1 MPASRAVIR
10 RSLKDAIKQF
20 RNLQKLVLSGDIDE
34 RLLRDFRAAL
44 NRVRNT
50 AWGVQQYI
58 GQQEVGHDPASILT
72 ILAGERVRAAY
83 GLCKAISSDL
93 KREDINFQAGSL
105 VELHEVV
112 QKLGSDV
119 GAALQELR

>member
-1 MPASRAVIR
+1 MPASKAVIR

-20 RNLQKLVLSGDIDE
+20 RNLQRLLLSGDIDE

-58 GQQEVGHDPASILT
+58 GQKDVGQDPASLLT

-93 KREDINFQAGSL
+93 KRPDITFQAGSL
-105 VELHEVV
+105 VQLQEVV
-112 QKLGSDV
+112 QKLGSEIN
-119 GAALQELR
+119 ALMQEQR